1 MHADTEDC
9 DFFGHVFFSLLD
21 VFVGQGREKWGR
33 EKRVVKNGVV
43 KNAANKNEALKLSR

>member
-33 EKRVVKNGVV
+33 EKWGREKRVVENSVV
-43 KNAANKNEALKLSR
+43 KKGS

>member
-33 EKRVVKNGVV
+33 EKRAV

>member
-33 EKRVVKNGVV
+33 EKWGREKRVVKNGVV
-43 KNAANKNEALKLSR
+43 KKGP

>member
-33 EKRVVKNGVV
+33 EKWGL